1 MNLRVIFF
9 SFSTGISLQGRRL
22 ADIGYLLKQLA
33 EISKHP
39 PFDCTFS
46 DMYPIHEYKMGLKTK
61 IILACK
67 MCNIEKT
74 INLIE
79 ETDGEMDI
87 NSILALATVSTGSGY
102 STVNEMLSVLNVPFM
117 SNSTYQQHHENVAD
131 IIEETA
137 WKVMEEAGQEEARM
151 AQELGEVDESGIP
164 MITVVADGAWSKRS
178 YSVNYNASSGVVGCQ
193 LLRASNISLL
203 NSFFTGL
210 YNWS

>member
-1 MNLRVIFF
+1 MLFLF
-9 SFSTGISLQGRRL
+9 SSSTGISLQGRRL
-22 ADIGYLLKQLA
+22 VDIGYLLKQIA

-61 IILACK
+61 ITLVCK

-74 INLIE
+74 IHLIE
-79 ETDGEMDI
+79 ETEREMDI
-87 NSILALATVSTGSGY
+87 NSVLALATVSTGSGY
-102 STVNEMLSVLNVPFM
+102 STVNELLSVLNIPFM

-131 IIEETA
+131 IIEDTA
-137 WKVMEEAGQEEARM
+137 WQVMQEAGQEEARI

-178 YSVNYNASSGVVGCQ
+178 YSVNYNASSGVVSSQ
-193 LLRASNISLL
+193 LLLTANISLL
-203 NSFFTGL
+203 GSFL
-210 YNWS
+210 